1 MSRKPR
7 PARVGLIGYGYIGKE
22 LVRRFSAVPDT
33 IETAFVY
40 NRSREA
46 LADLPLPLQ
55 CRDLSSLAR
64 FDADLV
70 VEIAHPSITRDYG
83 ESILKRADYMPLSVT
98 ALADTALLERL
109 QQTALAHQRR
119 LLLAHG
125 ALLGMEGLLEQREQW
140 REVAITFIKPPGSI
154 DFSDAGIDPDTLNS
168 RTVLFDGPVRGIAAR
183 FPRNVNTMVTC
194 ALASAG
200 LDQTRAVLIAD
211 PSAKQLTAR
220 VEARGEAGGVL
231 LTEKSVPAA
240 GVSGTEMCDS
250 VFQSILRATG
260 AYQSVDFV

>member
-1 MSRKPR
+1 MSKISQ
-7 PARVGLIGYGYIGKE
+7 PARIGLVGYGYIGKE
-22 LVRRFSAVPDT
+22 LVRRFSAMPGSV
-33 IETAFVY
+33 ETAFVY

-46 LADLPLPLQ
+46 LAELPPPVQ
-55 CRDLSSLAR
+55 CSDLSSLER
-64 FDADLV
+64 YDADLV
-70 VEIAHPSITRDYG
+70 VEVAHPSITLEYG
-83 ESILKRADYMPLSVT
+83 ESILKQADYMPLSVT
-98 ALADTALLERL
+98 ALADDRLLEHL
-109 QQTALAHQRR
+109 QQTALAHGRR

-140 REVAITFIKPPGSI
+140 REVVITFIKPPGSI
-154 DFSDAGIDPDTLNS
+154 DFSDAGIDPSTLNKK
-168 RTVLFDGPVRGIAAR
+168 TVLYDGPVRGIATR

-211 PSAKQLTAR
+211 PCAEQLLAR
-220 VEARGEAGGVL
+220 VEARGEADSVL

-250 VFQSILRATG
+250 VFQSILRATA
-260 AYQSVDFV
+260 AYQCVGFV